1 MEAVIYV
8 EEYPN
13 THFDAS
19 KDDGSDVL
27 SSTSSTSLKEF
38 PAENVD
44 AVSRENEEFALRWT
58 RTHKTRRWR
67 S

>member
-1 MEAVIYV
+1 MWKSTL
-8 EEYPN
+8 N
-13 THFDAS
+13 THFDLS
-19 KDDGSDVL
+19 LDDGSDVL

-44 AVSRENEEFALRWT
+44 AVGREIEEFALRWR
-58 RTHKTRRWR
+58 RTHRTRRWR